1 MWGDMVSE
9 NIEHRVIRLEL
20 KVEGHDEELTEL
32 RATSKA
38 LSAALSG
45 IEKTLH
51 QLKWLAIG
59 GVLVLFG
66 KALGIEKVLTILL
79 GVF

>member
-1 MWGDMVSE
+1 MMIE
-9 NIEHRVIRLEL
+9 PIEHRVIRLEL
-20 KVEGHDEELTEL
+20 KVDYHDEELQEL

-38 LSAALSG
+38 LSSSLHG

-51 QLKWLAIG
+51 QIKVLAMG
-59 GVLVLFG
+59 GALVMFG
-66 KALGIEKVLTILL
+66 KELDVEKVFQIIL